1 MTMQQQAPGTQPG
14 ALPRSGSFA
23 MSEVLPLIQRASRE
37 LTELRN
43 EWRRLRD
50 AAAQAKADAKRI
62 RAGLMVRLRVFG
74 NDDTNGAPMKTA
86 VERGEWADADS
97 NVQNAELAADLAQSA
112 SMDARAALDHAE
124 EYFGTLRSMLGIERD
139 DLQGQRQI
147 PN

>member
-1 MTMQQQAPGTQPG
+1 MQQAPGIQPG

-23 MSEVLPLIQRASRE
+23 SSEVLPLIQQASHRLSELRREWRE
-37 LTELRN
+37 L
-43 EWRRLRD
+43 RD
-50 AAAQAKADAKRI
+50 QAARDKAEAKRI

-74 NDDTNGAPMKTA
+74 NEQTSGHPMKTA
-86 VERGEWADADS
+86 VERNEWADAEPAVQDS
-97 NVQNAELAADLAQSA
+97 ELAADLAQAA

-147 PN
+147 PQ

>member
-1 MTMQQQAPGTQPG
+1 MTLQQAPGIQPG

-23 MSEVLPLIQRASRE
+23 SSEVLPLIQQASHR
-37 LTELRN
+37 LTELRGD
-43 EWRRLRD
+43 WRELRD
-50 AAAQAKADAKRI
+50 HAATAKADAKRI

-74 NDDTNGAPMKTA
+74 NEQTSGHPMKTA
-86 VERGEWADADS
+86 VERSEWADAEPA
-97 NVQNAELAADLAQSA
+97 VQDAELAADLAQSA

-147 PN
+147 PQ